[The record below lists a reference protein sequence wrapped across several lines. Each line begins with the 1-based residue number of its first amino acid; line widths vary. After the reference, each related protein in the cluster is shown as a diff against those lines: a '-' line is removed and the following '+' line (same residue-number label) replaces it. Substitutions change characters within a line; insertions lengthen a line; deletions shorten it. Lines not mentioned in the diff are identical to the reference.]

1 MTLKD
6 VIDNNYGKVLKIG
19 MSSSFIFCDTITD
32 DIYERMYKLNER
44 MRFLAT
50 IGYNSRKRTL
60 SKLYEELKRTS
71 NVDRTLVKIQET
83 EKYVNYMKKEFE
95 EGYCLLARKVLAM
108 YPSKV
113 EDNCYIVLIEGP
125 ETGNYWTVSEYR
137 NSKHFI

>member
-19 MSSSFIFCDTITD
+19 MSTSFIFCDTITN
-32 DIYERMYKLNER
+32 DIYERMYKLNKR

-50 IGYNSRKRTL
+50 KGYNSRKITL

-83 EKYVNYMKKEFE
+83 KKYVDYMKREFE
-95 EGYCLLARKVLAM
+95 KGYCLLARKVLAM

-125 ETGNYWTVSEYR
+125 ETGYYWTVSEYR

>member
-6 VIDNNYGKVLKIG
+6 AIDNNYGKVLKIG
-19 MSSSFIFCDTITD
+19 MSSSFIFCDTITN

-60 SKLYEELKRTS
+60 SKLYEKLKRTD

-83 EKYVNYMKKEFE
+83 EKYLNYMKKEFE
-95 EGYCLLARKVLAM
+95 KGYCLLARKVLAM